1 MTQLLLDVGFS
12 VSQKRPLV
20 WYIMNECQCVNI
32 AVYDVLISP
41 ETVSTD
47 GVSLVTLVTVHGAG
61 GKDGVQTDT
70 REDEGCFI

>member
-1 MTQLLLDVGFS
+1 
-12 VSQKRPLV
+12 
-20 WYIMNECQCVNI
+20 MNECQCVNI